1 MLADAGYGNGA
12 AFRQGLSARGLTWA
26 VGVPRTLKVFT
37 IGVDLVFPRAN
48 RGKPRQH
55 PVPSET
61 AQDAAD
67 MLAECLWR
75 RVVWRQGTKGALAAR
90 FAVKRVRVADG
101 PRSRRH
107 IAAAAT

>member
-1 MLADAGYGNGA
+1 ML
-12 AFRQGLSARGLTWA
+12 
-26 VGVPRTLKVFT
+26 
-37 IGVDLVFPRAN
+37 FPRAN

-90 FAVKRVRVADG
+90 FAVRRVRVNADDTPAG
-101 PRSRRH
+101 LKGLAPSGRLEDVFRTV
-107 IAAAAT
+107 AA